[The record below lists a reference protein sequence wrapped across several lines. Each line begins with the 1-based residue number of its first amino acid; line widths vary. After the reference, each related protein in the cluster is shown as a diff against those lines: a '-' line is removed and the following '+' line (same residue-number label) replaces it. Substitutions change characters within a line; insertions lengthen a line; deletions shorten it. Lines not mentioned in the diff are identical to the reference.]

1 MLIMNNQVIFAAAG
15 NGKTYSLCAKAK
27 AAISAGTKY
36 VLLISYTNEG
46 VRSLEKEYKKQNCG
60 VLDERVIFKSWYS
73 FLLSEFIKPY
83 QCSLRLNNKIYK
95 KEAPITIP
103 ENFISSIA
111 FYITGSI
118 PAWYKQTHLQY
129 FLNSHGDIYPDRVS
143 HLAYLCNE
151 HSNEKPIA
159 RMEQIYSHIF
169 IDELQ
174 DYAGWD
180 LEIIQ
185 LLFNSQISLSSVGD
199 YKQATY
205 RTNNSPKNRQYRDEN
220 IRNFFLH
227 IQQMGLC
234 SVLYANTTR
243 RFNYEI
249 CNFINTIHND
259 CDAIVVPDPLL
270 KNAPIPENSGVYII
284 DYKYL
289 NDYCEYYHP
298 TILRYDKRTQIPFNC
313 MDCDVFNYG
322 GSKGATFERT
332 VIVPVSTTI
341 PFIERQEKISSK
353 QTRSKFYVAC
363 TRVKHSVVFAM
374 YDPKETNLFK
384 LTEMQFSDK
393 VIPVLK
399 FVK

>member
-1 MLIMNNQVIFAAAG
+1 MNNQVIFAAAG

-95 KEAPITIP
+95 KETPITIP

-220 IRNFFLH
+220 IRNFFFIFNKWAFVLFCMQ
-227 IQQMGLC
+227 IQQ
-234 SVLYANTTR
+234 
-243 RFNYEI
+243 
-249 CNFINTIHND
+249 
-259 CDAIVVPDPLL
+259 
-270 KNAPIPENSGVYII
+270 
-284 DYKYL
+284 
-289 NDYCEYYHP
+289 
-298 TILRYDKRTQIPFNC
+298 
-313 MDCDVFNYG
+313 G
-322 GSKGATFERT
+322 GS
-332 VIVPVSTTI
+332 TTKYAI
-341 PFIERQEKISSK
+341 LSIQYTMI
-353 QTRSKFYVAC
+353 
-363 TRVKHSVVFAM
+363 AM
-374 YDPKETNLFK
+374 R
-384 LTEMQFSDK
+384 
-393 VIPVLK
+393 
-399 FVK
+399 